1 MGEEFRDTKLSS
13 WQTGRIE
20 AFLDSGSGS
29 RHLLKPYLALVA
41 LRVGGENVV
50 ISARL
55 TFASPTAVLVKKNF
69 ESASVTA
76 RAWAIP
82 DIAAAELLVSEFASG
97 SVKFG
102 GEQFS
107 FPSADASEIN
117 VEVEPFH
124 QGAGTQTR
132 LCVLT
137 MRGRPTGGLVDNQK
151 LDWELKAASPPYL
164 SFQELLLDYGVPVP
178 QGFGIFETF
187 QALPIV
193 VDNQRSRLHGSTASI
208 SLKVERGID
217 PGDVQLG
224 VVAIKTG
231 ETAYRQNIPGTSLN
245 WEDDGQF
252 SVGSIQCDVPAGRAI
267 QAIASLRGTAFH
279 YWWVLDPLQI
289 PNTRK
294 AVYEVVDSDLSIL
307 RDFMIASG
315 SKGSARDLES
325 AVAWLLWMLG
335 FSVAHLGTSTKTQD
349 AVDILATTP
358 SGNFALVECT
368 TGVIS
373 TDKKVAN
380 LLSRKAIVLERLS
393 RASQNQIRV
402 LPVIVTSKGR
412 EEVAQEIGPAQERGV
427 LVLTRD
433 DLVEML
439 NRTDMLPDADQL
451 YNDAENQLSGLGET
465 QPPLPGVQ

>member
-1 MGEEFRDTKLSS
+1 
-13 WQTGRIE
+13 
-20 AFLDSGSGS
+20 
-29 RHLLKPYLALVA
+29 
-41 LRVGGENVV
+41 
-50 ISARL
+50 
-55 TFASPTAVLVKKNF
+55 
-69 ESASVTA
+69 
-76 RAWAIP
+76 
-82 DIAAAELLVSEFASG
+82 
-97 SVKFG
+97 
-102 GEQFS
+102 
-107 FPSADASEIN
+107 
-117 VEVEPFH
+117 
-124 QGAGTQTR
+124 
-132 LCVLT
+132 
-137 MRGRPTGGLVDNQK
+137 
-151 LDWELKAASPPYL
+151 
-164 SFQELLLDYGVPVP
+164 
-178 QGFGIFETF
+178 
-187 QALPIV
+187 
-193 VDNQRSRLHGSTASI
+193 
-208 SLKVERGID
+208 
-217 PGDVQLG
+217 
-224 VVAIKTG
+224 
-231 ETAYRQNIPGTSLN
+231 
-245 WEDDGQF
+245 
-252 SVGSIQCDVPAGRAI
+252 
-267 QAIASLRGTAFH
+267 
-279 YWWVLDPLQI
+279 
-289 PNTRK
+289 
-294 AVYEVVDSDLSIL
+294 
-307 RDFMIASG
+307 MIASG